1 MSDGDDAAHEGTG
14 AGSELAVMDGGS
26 GAGAESGSTDD
37 GPYVRKVHY
46 QSSFRNDPGFQISI
60 KTLVH
65 LHLKTLVHLR
75 ISYISQMDSC
85 DTNSTGIYVC

>member
-37 GPYVRKVHY
+37 GPYDGPK
-46 QSSFRNDPGFQISI
+46 
-60 KTLVH
+60 
-65 LHLKTLVHLR
+65 
-75 ISYISQMDSC
+75 
-85 DTNSTGIYVC
+85 STGPTGRAKVCGAM